1 MIDSRGFF
9 RLTPGVPCQHRT
21 HNNPKPTLQ
30 QKAEVASRQ
39 KDNTLDRK
47 AWAEAKAVRLARA
60 HRLERAKARHH
71 V

>member
-1 MIDSRGFF
+1 MLDSNGFF

-21 HNNPKPTLQ
+21 KNNPRPTLQ

-39 KDNTLDRK
+39 KDNTLDRP
-47 AWAEAKAVRLARA
+47 AWAEAAALRKARA